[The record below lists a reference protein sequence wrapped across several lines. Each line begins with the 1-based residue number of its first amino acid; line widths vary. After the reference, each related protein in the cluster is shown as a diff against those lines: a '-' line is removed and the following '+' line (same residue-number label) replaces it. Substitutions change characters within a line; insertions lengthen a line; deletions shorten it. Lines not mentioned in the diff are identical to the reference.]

1 MTADNGYRKESS
13 RTTLGWGRAAI
24 LAGAWV
30 LGGSVVLFPVLHW
43 QGDVFLQQNWQ
54 VRGSSIAELIQTEI
68 TAVAVIAACLL
79 GRHYR
84 SWKFVFCFFGFS
96 VIAVS
101 GFALSVL
108 AKAFWWG

>member
-1 MTADNGYRKESS
+1 MTADNEYRKESN
-13 RTTLGWGRAAI
+13 RTALGWGRAAM

-54 VRGSSIAELIQTEI
+54 VPVFSTSELIQTEI
-68 TAVAVIAACLL
+68 ALVTVIAMCLL
-79 GRHYR
+79 GRYYR
-84 SWKFVFCFFGFS
+84 SWKFVFCFFCFS

-101 GFALSVL
+101 GFTLSVL
-108 AKAFWWG
+108 AKAFWYG

>member
-1 MTADNGYRKESS
+1 MTADNEYRKDSN
-13 RTTLGWGRAAI
+13 RTALGWGKAAI
-24 LAGAWV
+24 LAGAWF

-43 QGDVFLQQNWQ
+43 QGDVFLRQNWQ
-54 VRGSSIAELIQTEI
+54 VPGFSVSELIQSEI
-68 TAVAVIAACLL
+68 ALVAVIAICLL

-84 SWKFVFCFFGFS
+84 SWKFVFCFFCFS

-108 AKAFWWG
+108 AKAFW